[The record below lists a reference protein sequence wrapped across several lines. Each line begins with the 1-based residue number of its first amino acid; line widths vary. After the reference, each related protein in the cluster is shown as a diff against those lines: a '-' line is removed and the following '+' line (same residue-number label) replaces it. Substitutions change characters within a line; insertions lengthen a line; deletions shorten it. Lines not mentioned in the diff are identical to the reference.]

1 MGGLVELVRASPLPE
16 PERAAQLFSA
26 LIEGALL
33 DQLALP
39 RDDFVN
45 GTLRPLLELAVR
57 GLSADTATAAR

>member
-1 MGGLVELVRASPLPE
+1 MNCREAE
-16 PERAAQLFSA
+16 PLFSA